1 MTTIA
6 WNQRGCEILGFY
18 GSFGSQRQTKISLS
32 WQPTTKIAT
41 WWKGVTLQ
49 TFSFRMSVVVLMTS
63 LSLPDLINIT
73 CCCHLF
79 QNRRK
84 SCGPRIHRSDGFL
97 AVILCVDVFMF
108 LFQLMGGSSV
118 ASPMQKSKRSGDS
131 RFLLAW
137 YAVYTFY
144 MDLYICVVMYVHT
157 CR

>member
-1 MTTIA
+1 M
-6 WNQRGCEILGFY
+6 
-18 GSFGSQRQTKISLS
+18 
-32 WQPTTKIAT
+32 
-41 WWKGVTLQ
+41 
-49 TFSFRMSVVVLMTS
+49 VLMTS
-63 LSLPDLINIT
+63 LSLPDLIKSLVALVYCRT
-73 CCCHLF
+73 EE
-79 QNRRK
+79 
-84 SCGPRIHRSDGFL
+84 SCGPRIHRSVGFL

-118 ASPMQKSKRSGDS
+118 VSPMQNSKRYGDS